1 MPTVVFESHDAKKST
16 RVEAPNG
23 GQLADLIDDNDAPI
37 PFSCRSASCAT
48 CHIEVLEGETILAE
62 PEDEELDVLDA
73 IMSKPPRFRLAC
85 QAKCKPGPGTVRVR
99 AQNEY

>member
-1 MPTVVFESHDAKKST
+1 MPDITFESSDGSQKKTVS
-16 RVEAPNG
+16 APNG
-23 GQLADLIDDNDAPI
+23 GALADLCDDHAAPI

-48 CHIEVLEGETILAE
+48 CHIEVIEGADMLLP

-73 IMSKPPRFRLAC
+73 VCSAPPKYRLAC
-85 QAKCKPGPGTVRVR
+85 QAKLKAGPGRVIVR